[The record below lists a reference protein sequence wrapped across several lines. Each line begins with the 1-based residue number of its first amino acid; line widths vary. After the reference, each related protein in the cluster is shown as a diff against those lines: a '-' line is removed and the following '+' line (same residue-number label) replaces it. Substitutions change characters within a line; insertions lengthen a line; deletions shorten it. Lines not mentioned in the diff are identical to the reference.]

1 MRQRMEQFN
10 FNSMRLLVGACGLFT
25 ILALTPAGVAQQA
38 APVQGSG
45 VSAAAPAAPA
55 SINATGAVKPAAT
68 SAEEQEVTAS
78 GKPASEGIKVH
89 GHWVLQVKNADGTLG
104 ERREFD
110 NSLVTSGYV
119 ASGDQILAALLS
131 GNAVAGDPGIL
142 LIQTSSA
149 FPSDPSKYCVNSGQ
163 GIQCYMITTATS
175 PITNTFILF
184 NMTAI
189 VSPSQN
195 VLNTVVYFSP
205 NVRWVLSGNFTVPS
219 GLTSISA
226 VQTILPLCASA
237 SSQLATNFG
246 AGANKLSFTGSSGD
260 LSGDLAPKGCAGNVT
275 LTSTDSLNP
284 AIFTSTQIPTSP
296 LPVSA
301 TAGQII
307 QVTVTISF
315 S

>member
-1 MRQRMEQFN
+1 MEQFN
-10 FNSMRLLVGACGLFT
+10 LNSMRLLAGACGLFT
-25 ILALTPAGVAQQA
+25 ILALTPVGVAQQA
-38 APVQGSG
+38 AAVQGSN
-45 VSAAAPAAPA
+45 VSAAAPATAAPSAKTGLAAQAA
-55 SINATGAVKPAAT
+55 SKP
-68 SAEEQEVTAS
+68 AEEQEAAAP

-89 GHWVLQVKNADGTLG
+89 GHWVLQVKNADGTPG

-119 ASGDQILAALLS
+119 ISGDQILAALLS
-131 GNAVAGDPGIL
+131 GNVVAGDPGIL

-163 GIQCYMITTATS
+163 GIACYLMTKSTS
-175 PITNTFILF
+175 PFINTFALANMQAIL
-184 NMTAI
+184 
-189 VSPSQN
+189 SPSQN
-195 VLNTVVYFSP
+195 VLNTVVNFSP
-205 NVRWVLSGNFTVPS
+205 TVNWVLSGNFTVPS

-226 VQTILPLCASA
+226 VQTILPLCATSSSA
-237 SSQLATNFG
+237 LGTNFG
-246 AGANKLSFTGSSGD
+246 ATGYLNFTGSSAD
-260 LSGDLAPKGCAGNVT
+260 LSGDLAPKGCAGNVPAT
-275 LTSTDSLNP
+275 TITDSVFP

-307 QVTVTISF
+307 TVTVTISF

>member
-45 VSAAAPAAPA
+45 VSAAAPAAPP
-55 SINATGAVKPAAT
+55 SINASGAVKPAAT

-205 NVRWVLSGNFTVPS
+205 NVSWVLSGNFTVPS

>member
-1 MRQRMEQFN
+1 MKPALKQFS

-205 NVRWVLSGNFTVPS
+205 NVSWVLSGNFTVPS

>member
-10 FNSMRLLVGACGLFT
+10 FNSMRLLAGACGLFT

-205 NVRWVLSGNFTVPS
+205 NVSWVLSGNFTVPS

>member
-1 MRQRMEQFN
+1 MEQFN

-226 VQTILPLCASA
+226 VQTILPLCAST